1 MDPPVALFQRRCVVF
16 AGYRGVYCVLV
27 FTGIMITNRA
37 FNRSSISG
45 FAVCLPSR
53 SARLFSY
60 HYMIRLVMD
69 LACFYLH
76 IAKGNLLQAFMMA
89 RHIRLHH
96 GIVNRY
102 LPLTYTNVNVDY
114 KFFEGMKLCSST
126 DHTLEPQAMHGNDLK
141 QFETVRLQ
149 VPLWCTSLYS

>member
-1 MDPPVALFQRRCVVF
+1 MDPALASSLFQISNNMCRICRLPRCLLCF
-16 AGYRGVYCVLV
+16 SMHWHHDLKLCV
-27 FTGIMITNRA
+27 
-37 FNRSSISG
+37 SISG

-76 IAKGNLLQAFMMA
+76 IAKGNLLQAFMKA

-102 LPLTYTNVNVDY
+102 SPLTYTNVNAY
-114 KFFEGMKLCSST
+114 CKLYEGMNPTQIIVLLLYYEYQCNETVSPPLGS
-126 DHTLEPQAMHGNDLK
+126 TLEIRCH
-141 QFETVRLQ
+141 
-149 VPLWCTSLYS
+149 